1 MYAFSKSSGKMFNCR
16 SKDVCRVEEG
26 STNSYLLRDR
36 IIEEFLKG
44 IEPYYNRCAEN
55 LRLGIYDEHTVAVI
69 AGYISYVTNCS
80 PTSMRLATV
89 PLRRAIET
97 VAGFVDDTVADK
109 LEQRELEIE
118 VDKKY
123 SQAVGIG
130 MIQKTAM
137 VFGNSLW
144 DVLHNDNKHSAFF
157 TSDFPSAIENPNE
170 IGFLNRIIPLAPDL
184 ALKIYPDRV
193 SEMRKNNLSFSNFRA
208 RKINPTDA
216 RVRAIN
222 DSIVKSAE
230 DLVFFRD
237 HEPWVLTFL
246 AKRRWYRI
254 ESRADEVASGDGSML
269 VSTIRVTRGR
279 S

>member
-1 MYAFSKSSGKMFNCR
+1 MYAFSKSSGKLFNCR

-193 SEMRKNNLSFSNFRA
+193 SEM
-208 RKINPTDA
+208 
-216 RVRAIN
+216 
-222 DSIVKSAE
+222 KSAE